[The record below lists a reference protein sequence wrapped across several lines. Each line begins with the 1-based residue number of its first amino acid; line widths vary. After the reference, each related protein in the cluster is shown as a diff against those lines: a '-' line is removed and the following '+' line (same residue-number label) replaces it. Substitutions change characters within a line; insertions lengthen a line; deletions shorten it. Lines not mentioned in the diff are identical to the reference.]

1 VRSSLV
7 GVHGGLILE
16 LGHPTQG
23 REEPAFELVNT
34 FLASIERFLADGRL
48 HAFRWYG
55 LEDGDLGRRAA
66 IIVLEGSADQLAAF
80 SASEE
85 YRELRYAAPS
95 FLQGFQVSRARPP
108 DPVETDGVSL
118 LTSVL
123 QRWHLVEG

>member
-1 VRSSLV
+1 M
-7 GVHGGLILE
+7 HGGIILE

-23 REEPAFELVNT
+23 REEPAFELVNG
-34 FLASIERFLADGRL
+34 FLSSVERFLADGRL

-66 IIVLEGSADQLAAF
+66 IMVLEGTADQLADV

-85 YRELRYAAPS
+85 FRELRYAAPS

-108 DPVETDGVSL
+108 DPVEADGVSL

-123 QRWHLVEG
+123 RRWHLVEG

>member
-1 VRSSLV
+1 M
-7 GVHGGLILE
+7 HGGLILE
-16 LGHPTQG
+16 LGHPAQG

-34 FLASIERFLADGRL
+34 FLASMEGFLAAGRL

-55 LEDGDLGRRAA
+55 LEDGDLGQRAA
-66 IIVLEGSADQLAAF
+66 IIVLEGTAEQLADI

-95 FLQGFQVSRARPP
+95 FLQGFRVSRARPP
-108 DPVETDGVSL
+108 DAVETDGVSL

-123 QRWHLVEG
+123 ARWHLVEG